1 MLEDDTGHEE
11 ISASECFGDFWH
23 DIFNLK
29 IMTEEDE
36 EKRENDEKI
45 RKEAERKPK
54 EESKENPKSG
64 EDEGFSNYIRQIV
77 LYNLTP
83 KVNLM
88 G

>member
-1 MLEDDTGHEE
+1 MQEDDDE
-11 ISASECFGDFWH
+11 IRDELSPSECFGDFWH

-36 EKRENDEKI
+36 KRRKDLEKDNKEKELRENQDV
-45 RKEAERKPK
+45 
-54 EESKENPKSG
+54 NG
-64 EDEGFSNYIRQIV
+64 GFSTYIREII

-83 KVNLM
+83 KVNLV

>member
-36 EKRENDEKI
+36 EKRENDEKL
-45 RKEAERKPK
+45 RKEAERKRK
-54 EESKENPKSG
+54 EESKENPN
-64 EDEGFSNYIRQIV
+64 DEGFGTYIRQII